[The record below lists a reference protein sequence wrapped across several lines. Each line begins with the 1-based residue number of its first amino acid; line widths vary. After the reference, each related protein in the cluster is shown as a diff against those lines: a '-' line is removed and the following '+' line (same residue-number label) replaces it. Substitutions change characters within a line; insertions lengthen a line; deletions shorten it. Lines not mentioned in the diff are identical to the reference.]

1 MTTLEKI
8 LQEIEDR
15 NSKLKGVQLVAFCPE
30 WARNIIK
37 KYISLENNAK
47 TTRQSRD
54 NDGWIPCSE
63 RMPEKAKIKGVF
75 CPKYQIMTDY
85 GVTEGWYNPDQS
97 GWYVLFWFMT
107 GRFLESEIDFKKG
120 DVPKVVF
127 ISDDGKVKVIAWRPL
142 PEKYQPKDG
151 EEK

>member
-8 LQEIEDR
+8 LQEIEHH
-15 NSKLKGVQLVAFCPE
+15 SIEFEAFGVCDDYISVG
-30 WARNIIK
+30 WVKDIIK
-37 KYISLENNAK
+37 KHLSCENE

-54 NDGWIPCSE
+54 DGWIPCSE
-63 RMPEKAKIKGVF
+63 RMPENAKIKGVF

-127 ISDDGKVKVIAWRPL
+127 IPDDGKVKVIAWRPL
-142 PEKYQPKDG
+142 PEKYQPNDG
-151 EEK
+151 EKK